1 VRRVTHIGNQ
11 GRQCDALQRTI
22 DLDTLVTRRRSIG
35 GLTLFVAAALIA
47 SVAWADQFRHL
58 TASEI
63 RAQVVGKRITDD
75 GHWSQIFE
83 RSGRL
88 VVNDLGHPS
97 TGSWSV
103 KNDKLCILRPA
114 VLDACYEIWLSGNEV
129 QLRVPGSNDAMTVY
143 LRPAGGR

>member
-1 VRRVTHIGNQ
+1 M
-11 GRQCDALQRTI
+11 
-22 DLDTLVTRRRSIG
+22 TRRRSISG
-35 GLTLFVAAALIA
+35 FTLFVAVALIA

-88 VVNDLGHPS
+88 VVNDLGHRRRAIA
-97 TGSWSV
+97 V
-103 KNDKLCILRPA
+103 RP
-114 VLDACYEIWLSGNEV
+114 VLDRSRCRE
-129 QLRVPGSNDAMTVY
+129 RMDA
-143 LRPAGGR
+143 LPADI